1 RSTRHVPPPEH
12 DQRPGLKRFAGHALD
27 ERAGRYWQLNQTG
40 TTVLAELERGR
51 TVREIVDGLVAE
63 HDVELARATADVRQL
78 VAELSKA
85 RLTEGDAV

>member
-1 RSTRHVPPPEH
+1 MWRLRADVSVTTTDYGSV
-12 DQRPGLKRFAGHALD
+12 LLD